1 MLFHSIPT
9 ISKTVDTMRPLLL
22 VQQGRV
28 RRRIK
33 KGCHIQRRLRRA
45 VRVAGGAAV
54 GLALLVRLVELVRL
68 DAEVAGAGR
77 HAEVRLYHAE
87 YQRHLHLALIG
98 GGGVS
103 ARAGE
108 TVRVAAFGG

>member
-1 MLFHSIPT
+1 
-9 ISKTVDTMRPLLL
+9 MRPLLL

-68 DAEVAGAGR
+68 DA
-77 HAEVRLYHAE
+77 
-87 YQRHLHLALIG
+87 
-98 GGGVS
+98 
-103 ARAGE
+103 
-108 TVRVAAFGG
+108 